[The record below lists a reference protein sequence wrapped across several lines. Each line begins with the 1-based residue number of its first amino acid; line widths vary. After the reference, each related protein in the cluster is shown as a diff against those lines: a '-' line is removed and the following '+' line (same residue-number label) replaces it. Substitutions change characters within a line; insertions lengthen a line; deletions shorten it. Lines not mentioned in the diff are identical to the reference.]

1 MVKRSEENEIMK
13 LLYRGESTDGVSGA
27 IMQVVTDNW
36 QQTLMRLTGDRGDG
50 RRRALPGGAV
60 A

>member
-13 LLYRGESTDGVSGA
+13 LLYRGESTDEVSGA
-27 IMQVVTDNW
+27 IMQVVTDW